1 MAVEATQGALQAPE
15 PQKRQVQDLID
26 TLIDKK
32 KKAKKDKDGKLMVYW
47 SAKDLSELGWKS
59 YEDKNYSKKSQS
71 NFVYTYSSENL
82 LIPSCE

>member
-32 KKAKKDKDGKLMVYW
+32 KKAKKDKDGKLMVY
-47 SAKDLSELGWKS
+47 
-59 YEDKNYSKKSQS
+59 
-71 NFVYTYSSENL
+71 
-82 LIPSCE
+82 